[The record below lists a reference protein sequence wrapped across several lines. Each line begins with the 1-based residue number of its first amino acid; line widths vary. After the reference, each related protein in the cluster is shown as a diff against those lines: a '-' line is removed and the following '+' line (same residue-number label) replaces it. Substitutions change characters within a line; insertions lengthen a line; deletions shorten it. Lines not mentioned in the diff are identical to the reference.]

1 MWERRKFS
9 KKLYFEIIQEFGK
22 DGHFKVFKENIV
34 MLQTLVMFQLTPLS
48 IKMIFDYFFNFAYLI
63 SIFQKS
69 FKRPK
74 DNYRSRSILKNV
86 TKIHQKIMFKQSGK
100 FLENFSS
107 QFQCRSQGRTSSVQS
122 QPAFICPKLIIETPE
137 QGVKYVQS

>member
-48 IKMIFDYFFNFAYLI
+48 H
-63 SIFQKS
+63 
-69 FKRPK
+69 K
-74 DNYRSRSILKNV
+74 DD
-86 TKIHQKIMFKQSGK
+86 F
-100 FLENFSS
+100 
-107 QFQCRSQGRTSSVQS
+107 
-122 QPAFICPKLIIETPE
+122 
-137 QGVKYVQS
+137 